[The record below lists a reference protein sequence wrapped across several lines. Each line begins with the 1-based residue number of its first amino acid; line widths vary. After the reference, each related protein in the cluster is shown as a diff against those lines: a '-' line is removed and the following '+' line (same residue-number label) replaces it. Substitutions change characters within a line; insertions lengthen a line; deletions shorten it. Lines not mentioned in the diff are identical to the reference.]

1 MKMIDA
7 PEMPLAINFLR
18 LKSYLLSP
26 DEAVMFDMMIIKA
39 SLFEYNPFYYSQRRI
54 EDETRIKRRRQDKI
68 ISYFED
74 LGIIHSEVKENAT
87 GGKVRYFSV
96 NFTSLCDEKIL
107 CEIIDHDSDLFK
119 KVLQYVKYHS
129 AQEKK
134 SLKKKSEE
142 TAIYK
147 ETVND
152 LYFTL
157 NQTYKR
163 RCEKF
168 NEKKRENGE
177 TGGFKSIVQLPR
189 NKTLEKRLFAL
200 SELYDSGSIENSF
213 IAFVDWLLKE
223 ADVEEKPSN
232 IMNYFLTHD
241 FDNDKWAVFEKFL
254 NKFSNVYSYSAR

>member
-1 MKMIDA
+1 MKMIDE
-7 PEMPLAINFLR
+7 PDMPLAINFIR

-26 DEAVMFDMMIIKA
+26 DEAVLFDMMIIKA
-39 SLFEYNPFYYSQRRI
+39 SSFEYKPFYYSQRRI
-54 EDETRIKRRRQDKI
+54 EDEIRIKRRRQDKI

-96 NFTSLCDEKIL
+96 NFNALSNEKIL
-107 CEIIDHDSDLFK
+107 SEIIDRNSDLFN
-119 KVLQYVKYHS
+119 KVHQYIKYHS
-129 AQEKK
+129 AQQKK

-142 TAIYK
+142 TEIYK

-152 LYFTL
+152 LYIML

-163 RCEKF
+163 RCEMF
-168 NEKKRENGE
+168 NEKKQKKGE
-177 TGGFKSIVQLPR
+177 TDGFKSIVKMPR

-213 IAFVDWLLKE
+213 IAFVDWLLRE

-241 FDNDKWAVFEKFL
+241 FDNNEWAVFEKFL
-254 NKFSNVYSYSAR
+254 NKFSNEYSYSGS